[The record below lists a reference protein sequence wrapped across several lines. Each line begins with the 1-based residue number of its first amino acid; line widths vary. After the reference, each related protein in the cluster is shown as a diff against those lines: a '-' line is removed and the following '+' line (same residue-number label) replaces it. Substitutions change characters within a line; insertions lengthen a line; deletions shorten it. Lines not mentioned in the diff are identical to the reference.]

1 MTIYNGA
8 ISFWIIYFWI
18 IPSMNFK
25 LPKFAKYLMT
35 IYNEAISFW
44 IIQSMKFKLP
54 KFAKIYRDYLQ
65 RSHFLVIY
73 PSIDLKWEGDH
84 VVKWHFVK
92 KG

>member
-1 MTIYNGA
+1 
-8 ISFWIIYFWI
+8 
-18 IPSMNFK
+18 
-25 LPKFAKYLMT
+25 
-35 IYNEAISFW
+35 
-44 IIQSMKFKLP
+44 LP